1 MSTRLLAAAAILWW
15 VGTGGAFA
23 HAFLDHAVPAVGGK
37 VKTPPA
43 EVRIWFTEK
52 LELAFSSIKVVDA
65 TGKEVD
71 RKDLRA
77 EAGNA
82 SILHVSLLPV
92 PPGTYKV
99 TWKATSVD
107 THVTRG
113 DFTFEVAP

>member
-1 MSTRLLAAAAILWW
+1 MNKLSIAAAIILGT
-15 VGTGGAFA
+15 VGTESAFA

-37 VKTPPA
+37 VKGSPA

-52 LELAFSSIKVVDA
+52 LEPAFSSIKVMDA

-77 EAGNA
+77 EVGNA
-82 SILHVSLLPV
+82 SILHVSLFPV

-107 THVTRG
+107 THVTKG